1 MKLKASP
8 YIEFIS
14 SKYSDL
20 DVIKKKIFNLEDL
33 YKRGHKY
40 KKVEIDSSFPE
51 YFLKEI
57 KNLKNYIL

>member
-8 YIEFIS
+8 HIEFSS

-51 YFLKEI
+51 YLLKEI